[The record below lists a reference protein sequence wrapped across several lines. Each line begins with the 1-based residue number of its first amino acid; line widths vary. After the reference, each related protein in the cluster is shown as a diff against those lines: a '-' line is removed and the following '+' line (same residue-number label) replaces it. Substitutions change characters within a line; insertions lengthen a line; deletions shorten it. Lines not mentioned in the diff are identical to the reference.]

1 MSSKLTP
8 RAFGLVLPLTL
19 ALVLGACQKSDDS
32 AAQAPAPGGEAA
44 SESAAPATEA
54 APARADVPADAQ
66 FASEDTS
73 LADVQ
78 SMKEIATCSLESAL
92 DLASGAQNPG
102 SAPNSYLVGRGTHYK
117 LSGFATNKD
126 AGSVPANIRLL
137 LVGAQSYAIA
147 AHTGADRPDVASYFK
162 TPAFAKAGYQADAAF
177 DDVAAGDYEV
187 FAIMGEGNDRLACPT
202 HQTLTV
208 R

>member
-102 SAPNSYLVGRGTHYK
+102 SAPNSADVPNIKCPLMIQSAETDERINASWPEFEKALKAARVKYERHLYPGTQH
-117 LSGFATNKD
+117 GFNNDT
-126 AGSVPANIRLL
+126 
-137 LVGAQSYAIA
+137 
-147 AHTGADRPDVASYFK
+147 
-162 TPAFAKAGYQADAAF
+162 TPRYDAASAKQAWERTIAF
-177 DDVAAGDYEV
+177 FNQNLRPAAKGK
-187 FAIMGEGNDRLACPT
+187 
-202 HQTLTV
+202 
-208 R
+208 

>member
-8 RAFGLVLPLTL
+8 RAFGLVLPFAL
-19 ALVLGACQKSDDS
+19 ALALGACQKSDDT
-32 AAQAPAPGGEAA
+32 AAQSPVPG
-44 SESAAPATEA
+44 SDDAAPAAPAAEA
-54 APARADVPADAQ
+54 AAARADVPADAQ

-92 DLASGAQNPG
+92 DLASGAQSPG
-102 SAPNSYLVGRGTHYK
+102 SAPNSYLVARGTHYK

-162 TPAFAKAGYQADAAF
+162 TPAFAKAGYEADAAF

>member
-8 RAFGLVLPLTL
+8 RAFGLVLPFAL
-19 ALVLGACQKSDDS
+19 ALALGACQKSDDT
-32 AAQAPAPGGEAA
+32 AAQSPVPG
-44 SESAAPATEA
+44 SDDAAPAAPAAEA
-54 APARADVPADAQ
+54 AAARADVPADAQ

-92 DLASGAQNPG
+92 DLASGAQSAG
-102 SAPNSYLVGRGTHYK
+102 SAPNSYLVARGTHYK

-187 FAIMGEGNDRLACPT
+187 FAIMGEGNDGLACPT